1 MSVIQCEQCPKRI
14 TKANWARHKKIHI
27 NDGIDKFICNTCDK
41 PVSKSNLARH
51 VKSNGHQEKLTTT
64 LETYNTGY
72 VARSAESWYQ
82 DFVTTF
88 DGPLAP
94 LSDAYRKEIERADGL
109 SDLQPRKASM
119 WTRLGLRPP
128 ELVPADECWAY
139 KPPLDIYMTELL
151 CGFNMTTTIFSRG
164 GPRQPLEPPPM
175 HKVIEQLVRPDA
187 TSTYYAT
194 NMTAKSVQIKIPDR
208 LHQGFPVLETN
219 HKVTTNITPRY
230 SSVDLHVGRSGVAWV
245 NAALCWQAYQSHAM
259 FIELQGLLEGGELCI
274 QTESQALYLP
284 AGCIHG
290 TITLQGGI
298 VPGIMFTT
306 AECLKPSLSIWNI
319 DTELCAPKRGPG
331 VTLSLLP
338 EDISPPLERPGG
350 LYEGHPAQEM
360 CCMQPD
366 MERASK

>member
-27 NDGIDKFICNTCDK
+27 ND
-41 PVSKSNLARH
+41 
-51 VKSNGHQEKLTTT
+51 
-64 LETYNTGY
+64 ETYNTGY

-230 SSVDLHVGRSGVAWV
+230 SSVDLHVDQGSHGLTLLYAGCVKLW
-245 NAALCWQAYQSHAM
+245 ALYPPTENNLAKLQQAYQSHAM

-319 DTELCAPKRGPG
+319 DTEL
-331 VTLSLLP
+331 V
-338 EDISPPLERPGG
+338 
-350 LYEGHPAQEM
+350 
-360 CCMQPD
+360 
-366 MERASK
+366 RAGQ